1 MTPFERLAER
11 EFFGVKLGLDNVRT
25 LTSALDHPE
34 RAYPRVIVAGTNGK
48 GSVAAIAS
56 RALHAAGRRVG
67 LYTSPHLVDLTERFR
82 IAERDVSSAV
92 LADALSAVFDVED
105 ALRAEGRLA
114 SPCTYFEITTV
125 AAFELFRRERVDA
138 AVLEVGLGGR
148 FDATNVAAAPLAA
161 ITTVGLDHV
170 AQLGSTV
177 EAIAVEKAGVIQ
189 PGAIV
194 VSGVRQG
201 AARKVIV
208 DAAVERGASLVDA
221 HADVQAEQA
230 QRGLDTWVT
239 LRTPTAAYGPL
250 PLALRGA
257 HQVANAAVAVRLLEA
272 FAAQG
277 VVVPHAA
284 IETGLREAVWPG
296 RLQVIRRVGR
306 PPIVID
312 GAHNADG
319 AAALAAWMD
328 AAGLRGVTLVT
339 TLMRDKDA
347 AAILAPLVARA
358 SAAVVLQVH
367 PPRGRTADEVAA
379 ELNRWV
385 PMLPITRA
393 ENADAAVEAACARGA
408 PIVVAGSLFLAG
420 AVLEALG
427 ERTRTP

>member
-1 MTPFERLAER
+1 
-11 EFFGVKLGLDNVRT
+11 
-25 LTSALDHPE
+25 
-34 RAYPRVIVAGTNGK
+34 
-48 GSVAAIAS
+48 
-56 RALHAAGRRVG
+56 
-67 LYTSPHLVDLTERFR
+67 
-82 IAERDVSSAV
+82 
-92 LADALSAVFDVED
+92 
-105 ALRAEGRLA
+105 
-114 SPCTYFEITTV
+114 
-125 AAFELFRRERVDA
+125 
-138 AVLEVGLGGR
+138 
-148 FDATNVAAAPLAA
+148 
-161 ITTVGLDHV
+161 
-170 AQLGSTV
+170 
-177 EAIAVEKAGVIQ
+177 
-189 PGAIV
+189 
-194 VSGVRQG
+194 
-201 AARKVIV
+201 
-208 DAAVERGASLVDA
+208 
-221 HADVQAEQA
+221 
-230 QRGLDTWVT
+230 
-239 LRTPTAAYGPL
+239 PL
-250 PLALRGA
+250 PLALCGA

-284 IETGLREAVWPG
+284 IETGLREAAWPG
-296 RLQVIRRVGR
+296 RLQVVRRVGR
-306 PPIVID
+306 PLIVID